1 MIQFTSSVML
11 VPYEVRL
18 FQNSFQL
25 RSEENRRAVRHGR
38 ALIMTLTAVY
48 LLWLFVRIFSQPG
61 WLAQLPPAL
70 LDTLRLAEIAG
81 FVTLALMWVLL
92 WWQSREKPVTAVAP
106 LDIEQLYALQPY
118 EFERY
123 VADLFR
129 QKGYR
134 VKLHGR
140 RGDNGVDLRL
150 TQANGKQAIVQ
161 CKRYRKSI
169 GPDIVRELYGTLMH
183 ERVAHAFLVT
193 TADISDA
200 ARTWAQGKPMTLI
213 DGQTLAHIA
222 AVMQETGS
230 TINGQTPF

>member
-1 MIQFTSSVML
+1 ML
-11 VPYEVRL
+11 VRTEVRL

-25 RSEENRRAVRHGR
+25 RSEENRRAVKHGR
-38 ALIMTLTAVY
+38 VLIISLTAVY
-48 LLWLFVRIFSQPG
+48 LLWLFVRIFGQPA
-61 WLAQLPPAL
+61 WLTHLPPAIL
-70 LDTLRLAEIAG
+70 ETLRLVEIAG
-81 FVTLALMWVLL
+81 FVTLSIMWVLI
-92 WWQSREKPVTAVAP
+92 WWQSREKPALAIAP
-106 LDIEQLYALQPY
+106 LDIKQLYALQPY

-129 QKGYR
+129 QKGYQ

-150 TQANGKQAIVQ
+150 TQPNGKQAIVQ
-161 CKRYRKSI
+161 CKRYRNSI
-169 GPDIVRELYGTLMH
+169 GPDIVRELYGTLIH

-213 DGQTLAHIA
+213 DGQTLAYIA
-222 AVMQETGS
+222 AILQES
-230 TINGQTPF
+230 SHTINDRSLS